1 MAFNKIEALAA
12 PPGHSL
18 TDPMGKWAW
27 EQPAQFP
34 DPNDAVDF
42 VLDKMDRE
50 NTRNDILKMMAAG
63 ITIEEI
69 VGQVSFKGFMKG
81 MYTPDVAELIKPSI
95 AVYLMK
101 LAVDNNI
108 DAALTIPNEEE
119 EEQMTDDTFFDVIKQ
134 RNPSM
139 YAKMVEVAN
148 EQERMGKAD
157 LERYMAEERGEQQQ
171 PASPPQNFIEMGDV

>member
-1 MAFNKIEALAA
+1 M
-12 PPGHSL
+12 
-18 TDPMGKWAW
+18 
-27 EQPAQFP
+27 Q
-34 DPNDAVDF
+34 
-42 VLDKMDRE
+42 
-50 NTRNDILKMMAAG
+50 
-63 ITIEEI
+63 
-69 VGQVSFKGFMKG
+69 G